1 MKAVI
6 VLKIINLIKSEFIK
20 NYNIKKIIICI
31 LLLTLAS
38 LFIVYKT
45 DNILVEYENAGQT
58 DAQYLKNYISN
69 LKKNF
74 TEQDINSLKTIEEK
88 ISYSNE
94 KNFIKYNYLIMNDVT
109 SSNDWKYDFVTNYI
123 IPLARSNDLIEI
135 LNATNTSETV
145 EICSVNNIDEQI
157 KEFLNKACSLT
168 IEERNELYQ
177 KNTKLIT
184 DYENLLKENK
194 YYLYLQYKLDNNL
207 LDEDEY
213 KIVKILIAK
222 KIENSDNFL
231 TKNYIQYQKLK
242 ENATMKIDTF
252 EEYQETHKNSNDY
265 HSYQEYLAY
274 NTNLKNKA
282 IESRKILLYS
292 TEHEI
297 KQDIFYTYLDNVSE
311 FNMYI
316 TPKLKVNRIL
326 HLSVIVMLIISI
338 TNSGIVSR
346 EHSNGTIKN
355 IITAPVKRWKI
366 LLSKFLYLILDT
378 YIIWL
383 LGLIILSICAGI
395 RFGFTELITPKLIV
409 SGGKVIEVNYYLYL
423 IKNILIASIPIIS
436 FLSILFFLST
446 VTLNTSLTVGTTSII
461 SVLSIIMWLMQLV
474 SNFKYLIYT
483 PFWYLDSGYIFMN
496 TESYQM
502 SLSTVAYSIKTGII
516 ISVITTVVLLLI
528 TNIIYSKRDI
538 KNIQ

>member
-1 MKAVI
+1 MKVVI

-88 ISYSNE
+88 ISYSYE
-94 KNFIKYNYLIMNDVT
+94 KNFIKYNYLIMNDIT
-109 SSNDWKYDFVTNYI
+109 SSKDWKYNFVTNYI

-145 EICSVNNIDEQI
+145 EICSINDIDEQI
-157 KEFLNKACSLT
+157 KEFLNKTCSLT

-213 KIVKILIAK
+213 KIVDILIAK

-252 EEYQETHKNSNDY
+252 EEYQETHKNSNNY
-265 HSYQEYLAY
+265 TSYQEYLAY

-311 FNMYI
+311 DDMYI

-326 HLSVIVMLIISI
+326 HLSVIVMLIISV
-338 TNSGIVSR
+338 TNSGIISN
-346 EHSNGTIKN
+346 EHSKGTIKN

-366 LLSKFLYLILDT
+366 LLSKFIYLVLDT

-383 LGLIILSICAGI
+383 LGLIILSVCAGI

-423 IKNILIASIPIIS
+423 IKNILIASIPVIA
-436 FLSILFFLST
+436 FLSILFFLSA
-446 VTLNTSLTVGTTSII
+446 VTLNTSLTVGITSII
-461 SVLSIIMWLMQLV
+461 SVLALFIWVLQLAN
-474 SNFKYLIYT
+474 SFKYIVYT

-496 TESYQM
+496 TENYQR
-502 SLSTVAYSIKTGII
+502 SLHAVSYSIKIGII
-516 ISVITTVVLLLI
+516 SSIITITVLLLI
-528 TNIIYSKRDI
+528 TNIVYLKRDI
-538 KNIQ
+538 KNT

>member
-1 MKAVI
+1 M
-6 VLKIINLIKSEFIK
+6 KIINLIKSEFIK

-31 LLLTLAS
+31 LLLTLVS

-58 DAQYLKNYISN
+58 DAQYLRNYISN

-88 ISYSNE
+88 ISYSYE

-123 IPLARSNDLIEI
+123 IPLARYNDLIEI
-135 LNATNTSETV
+135 LNAASTSETV
-145 EICSVNNIDEQI
+145 EICSVNDIDEQI

-194 YYLYLQYKLDNNL
+194 YYLYLQYKIDNNL

-231 TKNYIQYQKLK
+231 VENYIQYQKLK
-242 ENATMKIDTF
+242 ENANMKIDTY
-252 EEYQETHKNSNDY
+252 EEYQEKYKDADY
-265 HSYQEYLAY
+265 YPPYQEYLAY
-274 NTNLKNKA
+274 NTNIKNKA

-297 KQDIFYTYLDNVSE
+297 KQDIFYTGFDNVSE
-311 FNMYI
+311 DDMYI
-316 TPKLKVNRIL
+316 TPKLKVNRVL
-326 HLSVIVMLIISI
+326 HLSVIVMLIISV
-338 TNSGIVSR
+338 TNSGIISN
-346 EHSNGTIKN
+346 EHSKGTIKN

-366 LLSKFLYLILDT
+366 LLSKFIYLILDT

-383 LGLIILSICAGI
+383 LGLVILSICAGI

-423 IKNILIASIPIIS
+423 IKNILIASIPVIA
-436 FLSILFFLST
+436 FLSILFFLSA
-446 VTLNTSLTVGTTSII
+446 VTLNTSLTVGITSII
-461 SVLSIIMWLMQLV
+461 SVLALFIWVLQLAN
-474 SNFKYLIYT
+474 SFKYIVYT

-496 TESYQM
+496 TENYQR
-502 SLSTVAYSIKTGII
+502 SLHAVSYSIKIGII
-516 ISVITTVVLLLI
+516 SSIITITVLLLI
-528 TNIIYSKRDI
+528 ANIVYLKRDI
-538 KNIQ
+538 KNT

>member
-45 DNILVEYENAGQT
+45 DNILVEYENAGQI

-145 EICSVNNIDEQI
+145 EICSVNDIDEQI

-265 HSYQEYLAY
+265 PSYQEYLAY

-366 LLSKFLYLILDT
+366 LLSKFIYLVLDT

-383 LGLIILSICAGI
+383 LGLIILSVCAGI

-423 IKNILIASIPIIS
+423 IKNILIASIPVIA
-436 FLSILFFLST
+436 FLSILFFLSA
-446 VTLNTSLTVGTTSII
+446 VTLNTSLTVGITSII
-461 SVLSIIMWLMQLV
+461 SVLALFIWVLQLAN
-474 SNFKYLIYT
+474 SFKYIVYT

-496 TESYQM
+496 TENYQR
-502 SLSTVAYSIKTGII
+502 SLHAVSYSIKIGII
-516 ISVITTVVLLLI
+516 SSIITITVLLLI
-528 TNIIYSKRDI
+528 ANIVYLKRDI
-538 KNIQ
+538 KNT

>member
-145 EICSVNNIDEQI
+145 EICSVNDIDEQI

-265 HSYQEYLAY
+265 PSYQEYLAY

-311 FNMYI
+311 DDMYI

-395 RFGFTELITPKLIV
+395 RF
-409 SGGKVIEVNYYLYL
+409 
-423 IKNILIASIPIIS
+423 
-436 FLSILFFLST
+436 
-446 VTLNTSLTVGTTSII
+446 
-461 SVLSIIMWLMQLV
+461 
-474 SNFKYLIYT
+474 
-483 PFWYLDSGYIFMN
+483 
-496 TESYQM
+496 
-502 SLSTVAYSIKTGII
+502 
-516 ISVITTVVLLLI
+516 
-528 TNIIYSKRDI
+528 
-538 KNIQ
+538 

>member
-1 MKAVI
+1 M
-6 VLKIINLIKSEFIK
+6 KIINLIKSEFIK

-31 LLLTLAS
+31 LLLTLVS

-58 DAQYLKNYISN
+58 DAQYLRNYISN

-88 ISYSNE
+88 ISYSYE

-123 IPLARSNDLIEI
+123 IPLARYNDLIEI
-135 LNATNTSETV
+135 LNAASTSETV
-145 EICSVNNIDEQI
+145 EICSVNDIDEQI

-194 YYLYLQYKLDNNL
+194 YYLYLQYKIDNNL

-213 KIVKILIAK
+213 EFVKILIAK

-231 TKNYIQYQKLK
+231 VENYIQYQKLK
-242 ENATMKIDTF
+242 ENANQEIYTP
-252 EEYQETHKNSNDY
+252 EEYKEIFKNQYGNY
-265 HSYQEYLAY
+265 SYQKYLDHI
-274 NTNLKNKA
+274 TNLKNKA

-297 KQDIFYTYLDNVSE
+297 KQDIFYTGFDNVSE
-311 FNMYI
+311 DDMYI
-316 TPKLKVNRIL
+316 TPKLKVNRVL
-326 HLSVIVMLIISI
+326 HLSVIVMLIISV
-338 TNSGIVSR
+338 TNSGIISN
-346 EHSNGTIKN
+346 EHSKGTIKN

-366 LLSKFLYLILDT
+366 LLSKFIYLILDT

-383 LGLIILSICAGI
+383 LGLVILSICAGI

-423 IKNILIASIPIIS
+423 IKNILIASIPVIA
-436 FLSILFFLST
+436 FLSILFFLSA
-446 VTLNTSLTVGTTSII
+446 VTLNTSLTVGITSII
-461 SVLSIIMWLMQLV
+461 SALALFIWELQFANI
-474 SNFKYLIYT
+474 FKYIVYT

-496 TESYQM
+496 TENYQI
-502 SLSTVAYSIKTGII
+502 SLSAVSYSIKTGII
-516 ISVITTVVLLLI
+516 SSIITITVLLLI
-528 TNIIYSKRDI
+528 TNIVYLKRDI
-538 KNIQ
+538 KNT

>member
-1 MKAVI
+1 MKVVI

-31 LLLTLAS
+31 LLLTLVS

-45 DNILVEYENAGQT
+45 DNILVEYENAGQI

-145 EICSVNNIDEQI
+145 EICSVNDIDEQI

-265 HSYQEYLAY
+265 PSYQEYLAY

-366 LLSKFLYLILDT
+366 LLSKFIYLVLDT

-383 LGLIILSICAGI
+383 LGLIILSVCAGI

-423 IKNILIASIPIIS
+423 IKNILIASIPVIA
-436 FLSILFFLST
+436 FLSILFFLSA
-446 VTLNTSLTVGTTSII
+446 VTLNTSLTVGITSII
-461 SVLSIIMWLMQLV
+461 SVLALFIWVLQLAN
-474 SNFKYLIYT
+474 SFKYIVYT

-496 TESYQM
+496 TENYQR
-502 SLSTVAYSIKTGII
+502 SLHAVSYSIKIGII
-516 ISVITTVVLLLI
+516 SSIITITVLLLI
-528 TNIIYSKRDI
+528 ANIVYLKRDI
-538 KNIQ
+538 KNT

>member
-1 MKAVI
+1 
-6 VLKIINLIKSEFIK
+6 
-20 NYNIKKIIICI
+20 
-31 LLLTLAS
+31 
-38 LFIVYKT
+38 
-45 DNILVEYENAGQT
+45 
-58 DAQYLKNYISN
+58 
-69 LKKNF
+69 
-74 TEQDINSLKTIEEK
+74 
-88 ISYSNE
+88 
-94 KNFIKYNYLIMNDVT
+94 
-109 SSNDWKYDFVTNYI
+109 
-123 IPLARSNDLIEI
+123 
-135 LNATNTSETV
+135 
-145 EICSVNNIDEQI
+145 
-157 KEFLNKACSLT
+157 
-168 IEERNELYQ
+168 
-177 KNTKLIT
+177 
-184 DYENLLKENK
+184 
-194 YYLYLQYKLDNNL
+194 
-207 LDEDEY
+207 
-213 KIVKILIAK
+213 
-222 KIENSDNFL
+222 
-231 TKNYIQYQKLK
+231 
-242 ENATMKIDTF
+242 MKIDTF

-265 HSYQEYLAY
+265 PSYQEYLAY

-282 IESRKILLYS
+282 IESKKILLYS

-311 FNMYI
+311 DDMYI

-446 VTLNTSLTVGTTSII
+446 VTLNTSLTVETTSII

-474 SNFKYLIYT
+474 SNF
-483 PFWYLDSGYIFMN
+483 
-496 TESYQM
+496 
-502 SLSTVAYSIKTGII
+502 
-516 ISVITTVVLLLI
+516 
-528 TNIIYSKRDI
+528 
-538 KNIQ
+538 